1 MDQDEDYLPICH
13 TCGQPMQLVG
23 PLPVSPG
30 QSDPAEGDQYAFQC
44 CGYEMT
50 LEDPEVVEIAVRNL
64 KKFHKLP

>member
-23 PLPVSPG
+23 PLPAPSG
-30 QSDPAEGDQYAFQC
+30 QVAHAEGEHYAFQC

-50 LEDPEVVEIAVRNL
+50 LEDPELAEIAVRNL
-64 KKFHKLP
+64 KKFHKIS

>member
-23 PLPVSPG
+23 PLAPAAG
-30 QSDPAEGDQYAFQC
+30 QSPSASGEQYAFQC

-50 LEDPEVVEIAVRNL
+50 LDDPELAEIAVRNL
-64 KKFHKLP
+64 KKFHGIA

>member
-23 PLPVSPG
+23 PLPDAPG
-30 QSDPAEGDQYAFQC
+30 QTAPADGERYAFQC

-50 LEDPEVVEIAVRNL
+50 LEDPELAAIAVQNL
-64 KKFHKLP
+64 KKFHKIP